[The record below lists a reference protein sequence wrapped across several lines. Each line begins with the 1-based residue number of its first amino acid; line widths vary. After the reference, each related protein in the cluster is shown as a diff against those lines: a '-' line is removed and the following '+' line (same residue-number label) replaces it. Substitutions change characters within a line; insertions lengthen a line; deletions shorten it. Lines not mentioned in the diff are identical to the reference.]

1 MTAPTRNHRPVGPA
15 GERIYY
21 ELTAN
26 GLHQLALFAADVAD
40 AQDLLDNLDPTCLE
54 ATR

>member
-1 MTAPTRNHRPVGPA
+1 MTAPTTARRRLAAQRVH
-15 GERIYY
+15 Y
-21 ELTAN
+21 ELTDN
-26 GLHQLALFAADVAD
+26 GLEQLALFAADIAD

>member
-21 ELTAN
+21 ELTTN
-26 GLHQLALFAADVAD
+26 GLEQLALFAADVAD
-40 AQDLLDNLDPTCLE
+40 AQDLLDRLDLNHLE

>member
-1 MTAPTRNHRPVGPA
+1 MTAPTRNHRPA
-15 GERIYY
+15 GQRAHY
-21 ELTAN
+21 ELTDN
-26 GLHQLALFAADVAD
+26 GLEQLALFAADVAD